1 MKLVI
6 FGVIAFVIGIAG
18 SSGVMV
24 LTSPKLPAGAD
35 SLLAAKADS
44 LHQFKAHAAAAGS
57 SSVAP
62 PHEAAVAAAAHGDSA
77 HTDAAHADAAHGDV
91 SAPAAHPL
99 QVVATAT
106 QGPVVQVVPP
116 KPGVSAAPPGP
127 TAEQQAEAFK
137 QVGSIL
143 NNMKPAEAARILE
156 YLSDAQVEGLLRS
169 MGARPSAVMLGQLP
183 PERAAALSKRLLVP
197 APKGATP

>member
-6 FGVIAFVIGIAG
+6 FGVIAFVVGIAG

-24 LTSPKLPAGAD
+24 MTSPKLPAGAD

-44 LHQFKAHAAAAGS
+44 LRRIPAHPAEAGS
-57 SSVAP
+57 SVVAP
-62 PHEAAVAAAAHGDSA
+62 SHEGAVAAAAHGDSVR
-77 HTDAAHADAAHGDV
+77 TDAAHVD
-91 SAPAAHPL
+91 SAVPAAHPL

-116 KPGVSAAPPGP
+116 KPGVAAAPAGP

-169 MGARPSAVMLGQLP
+169 MGPRPSAVMLGQLP